1 MGNRAG
7 DTKITGAT
15 GRIAPDGR
23 WFGNMHIM
31 GIMDLDKF
39 RKEMSKKVADPYSVV
54 LKCKKLPMG
63 LLQDAASLTANDSAA
78 SLGTDL
84 LVLKPFKHAFGS
96 KSRRRRI
103 ELNQLLISCT
113 DQCAANQSETLIY

>member
-63 LLQDAASLTANDSAA
+63 LLQDAASLAANGSVA
-78 SLGTDL
+78 SLGADL
-84 LVLKPFKHAFGS
+84 KLQSSDMAPAYHSFCNPVLSPDS
-96 KSRRRRI
+96 
-103 ELNQLLISCT
+103 
-113 DQCAANQSETLIY
+113 SETLHEFPKLTKRECF